1 MTNLKLAR
9 AFYTGDN
16 TRALGYFSGSVLVLE
31 FSRTG
36 KKAKEFLGMSR
47 SDSANSARVYFGVF
61 LSFSLYA
68 PP

>member
-1 MTNLKLAR
+1 
-9 AFYTGDN
+9 
-16 TRALGYFSGSVLVLE
+16 LGYFAGSELALE
-31 FSRTG
+31 FSRIG

-47 SDSANSARVYFGVF
+47 TVSANSARVYFGVF